1 MFSKCANSD
10 CGTPFDYRQGQFFH
24 FHKNPKEGGPGVNI
38 HAVQHFWLCDDC
50 RTSYSLEYREHTG
63 VLIRA
68 HSVAPRAHKSDRVIA
83 VA

>member
-1 MFSKCANSD
+1 M
-10 CGTPFDYRQGQFFH
+10 
-24 FHKNPKEGGPGVNI
+24 NI

-50 RTSYSLEYREHTG
+50 RTSYSLEYRDHTG